1 MLTFVVLD
9 IAQCGLHEALELV
22 GVYVAEA
29 LLVKDTE
36 GLLDAL
42 MGRPL
47 VGGLGQVLANDLLE
61 LGPCDDGVLVV
72 VCNAREGARAVRWT
86 SQWQRCT
93 HQ

>member
-9 IAQCGLHEALELV
+9 VAQCGLHEALELV
-22 GVYVAEA
+22 GMYVAEA

-47 VGGLGQVLANDLLE
+47 MGGLGQVLANDLLE
-61 LGPCDDGVLVV
+61 L
-72 VCNAREGARAVRWT
+72 
-86 SQWQRCT
+86 
-93 HQ
+93 